1 MTKAELADRKARKM
15 IHARPTIHLITD
27 FELTNLLPV
36 SMEVIT
42 LRGWI
47 MDELEARNFDAF
59 NAWIE
64 SDSETPRPFFETI
77 PA

>member
-15 IHARPTIHLITD
+15 IHARPTIQLIAD
-27 FELTNLLPV
+27 FELTDLLPTT
-36 SMEVIT
+36 MEVIT

-47 MDELEARNFDAF
+47 MDELEARNYEAF

-64 SDSETPRPFFETI
+64 SESDTPRPFFDPI